1 MLISEGRVFNQN
13 SVVVSSFDDED
24 VANYSVTRSSFD
36 DSDLINDHPTG
47 P

>member
-13 SVVVSSFDDED
+13 STVVSSFDEQDVTNYEITRSSFDDED
-24 VANYSVTRSSFD
+24 LV
-36 DSDLINDHPTG
+36 NDHPTG

>member
-13 SVVVSSFDDED
+13 STVVSSFDDQD
-24 VANYSVTRSSFD
+24 VTNYEITRSSFD
-36 DSDLINDHPTG
+36 DEDLVNDHPTG